1 MLDIQ
6 QRSVIRFFYLK
17 GESNQ
22 FIADSLQ
29 EVYGPDAYSLEKV
42 KYWTHQFKLGRTNI
56 NNNKSTG
63 KPPLDYLDANILKV
77 LTDYPFSSV
86 RSIAEVLK
94 EPRSTIY
101 EHLTESLGLKNYSLK
116 WVPHELTCVMKQK
129 RKDEATNLLNV
140 LMTESFN
147 DFDFIVTGDE
157 SWFYLDY
164 SPRTLWTISNENIPE
179 RVEKTIGAKKYM
191 ITVMWS
197 KSRFYVIELL
207 DECQSFNS
215 EYFMNHIL
223 KLLLIEFKKT
233 HKKSKKP
240 ILLHV
245 DNARPHNSKKVDAF
259 LRKNNIQRMPHPPYS
274 SDLAPSDFFLFGY
287 VKGKLEGERFE
298 EPEDLLFRIREIIAE
313 IPIETLNNVFNE
325 WIRRCNE
332 VIQKKGSYI

>member
-42 KYWTHQFKLGRTNI
+42 KYWTHQFKLGRTNVD
-56 NNNKSTG
+56 NNKSTG

-164 SPRTLWTISNENIPE
+164 SPRTLWTISNENISE
-179 RVEKTIGAKKYM
+179 RVEK
-191 ITVMWS
+191 
-197 KSRFYVIELL
+197 R
-207 DECQSFNS
+207 
-215 EYFMNHIL
+215 
-223 KLLLIEFKKT
+223 
-233 HKKSKKP
+233 
-240 ILLHV
+240 
-245 DNARPHNSKKVDAF
+245 
-259 LRKNNIQRMPHPPYS
+259 
-274 SDLAPSDFFLFGY
+274 
-287 VKGKLEGERFE
+287 
-298 EPEDLLFRIREIIAE
+298 
-313 IPIETLNNVFNE
+313 
-325 WIRRCNE
+325 
-332 VIQKKGSYI
+332 